1 MIKTGMKAL
10 GYEMNDNPVPIVT
23 WIMKSAGDM
32 KKVQMELFNRGIAV
46 AYSKYVGAPD
56 SGVLR
61 ASIFSEHTP
70 EQINRLLDEMKRI
83 G

>member
-1 MIKTGMKAL
+1 
-10 GYEMNDNPVPIVT
+10 
-23 WIMKSAGDM
+23 
-32 KKVQMELFNRGIAV
+32 
-46 AYSKYVGAPD
+46 VGAPD